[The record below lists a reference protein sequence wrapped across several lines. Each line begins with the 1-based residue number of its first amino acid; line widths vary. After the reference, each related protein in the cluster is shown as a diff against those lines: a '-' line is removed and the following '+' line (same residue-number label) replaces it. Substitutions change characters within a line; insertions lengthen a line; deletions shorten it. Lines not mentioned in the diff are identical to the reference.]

1 MVSYATYVNV
11 LGCEHYFV
19 THFPA
24 SSFYLKIL
32 PYGFFFSLSGTVFM
46 PPKWSLG
53 YHQCRWSYLS
63 DQRVLEVLGFFSTVM
78 TLELVAYLHS
88 YM

>member
-1 MVSYATYVNV
+1 MYM
-11 LGCEHYFV
+11 LGCEHYSIILQ
-19 THFPA
+19 HFPA
-24 SSFYLKIL
+24 SSFHFKTP
-32 PYGFFFSLSGTVFM
+32 PYIFFPLSGTVFM